1 MKNHAVVG
9 IKANKKNLQE
19 SAIKESTRGYL
30 DNQQGVACTRILTP
44 MYQPPNTAKIKARL
58 YMDDQGL
65 YLLEYFGEKHLSSC
79 CHDVDRPRV
88 TAAWVAAW
96 AAELTT
102 LSNYTFHA
110 ILAIQSREIA
120 LTFEA
125 ATSKLIVMARSKM
138 QLAHDKKMTRLAL
151 RLPKKSTRSSKA
163 K

>member
-1 MKNHAVVG
+1 
-9 IKANKKNLQE
+9 
-19 SAIKESTRGYL
+19 
-30 DNQQGVACTRILTP
+30 
-44 MYQPPNTAKIKARL
+44 MYQPPNTAKLKARF

-65 YLLEYFGEKHLSSC
+65 YLLEYFGEKHLSSSYN
-79 CHDVDRPRV
+79 DIDGSKV

-110 ILAIQSREIA
+110 ILAIQSREVA

-125 ATSKLIVMARSKM
+125 ASSKLMVMARSKM
-138 QLAHDKKMTRLAL
+138 QLAHNKKMTRLAL
-151 RLPKKSTRSSKA
+151 RLPKKSSRSSKA